1 MCYDQMGGFES
12 VTLTLV
18 CRPHGAVEASLI
30 YGLQGMDKE
39 KLKVRIPEIV
49 QIDKAS
55 SLCKWTYHSCMKCGT
70 LTKETQRESKNFC
83 KWINEK
89 V

>member
-30 YGLQGMDKE
+30 YGL
-39 KLKVRIPEIV
+39 
-49 QIDKAS
+49 
-55 SLCKWTYHSCMKCGT
+55 
-70 LTKETQRESKNFC
+70 
-83 KWINEK
+83 
-89 V
+89 